1 MHLNTKQ
8 SACGSC
14 RLGPGRNTRLNKRHK
29 FPFTLESYFCTV
41 PLEDINN
48 FVFYPAQDSAD
59 KGRLYVLGEQTS
71 YCENSFVLIPYQ
83 NPSVSPPAPKYF
95 PIQELREIVLEPNKN
110 PKQPVPLKPRYTREQ
125 YVEKIK
131 KIKEHI
137 QYGNIYEINFCM
149 DYAAEVAEFDPV
161 STFIRLQQKANAPYA
176 ALVKLG
182 KEYILCTSP
191 ELFLKKQ
198 NTGLITKPIKGT
210 ARRGKT
216 HEEDEGLKHQLQ
228 SSLKERTENVMAV
241 DVARNDLSII
251 AERASV
257 KVDSLFGIETFATVH
272 QMVST
277 VSCQVNPKIHFEDI
291 IKATFPM
298 ASMTGAPKTMAMDLI
313 SEFEDFDRK
322 YYSGSFGI
330 LDEKGD
336 FELNVVIRSIFYNS
350 ENNQLSFAVG
360 GAITYLSD
368 PEEEYKE
375 CLLKAENL
383 LKVLN

>member
-1 MHLNTKQ
+1 MNI
-8 SACGSC
+8 AA
-14 RLGPGRNTRLNKRHK
+14 
-29 FPFTLESYFCTV
+29 LE
-41 PLEDINN
+41 N
-48 FVFYPAQDSAD
+48 FVFLPFPGDS
-59 KGRLYVLGEQTS
+59 GRGKLHVLGKQTT
-71 YCENSFVLIPYQ
+71 YALNAFVLIPY
-83 NPSVSPPAPKYF
+83 V
-95 PIQELREIVLEPNKN
+95 N
-110 PKQPVPLKPRYTREQ
+110 PKQTNPTLHYYPILSSHELNLAEEVHSMAFKPIRPIPSLKKEAY
-125 YVEKIK
+125 IK
-131 KIKEHI
+131 KVEEIKRHI

-149 DYAAEVAEFDPV
+149 NFLAEHAKMDPMH
-161 STFIRLQQKANAPYA
+161 TFIELQQKANAPYA

-182 KEYILCTSP
+182 KDYILCASP

-198 NTGLITKPIKGT
+198 NNTLITKPIKGT

-216 HEEDEGLKHQLQ
+216 PEEDEDLKHQLQ

-241 DVARNDLSII
+241 DVARNDLSIV

-257 KVDSLFGIETFATVH
+257 KVDTLFGIESFATVH

-277 VSCQVNPKIHFEDI
+277 VSCQVKPGTHFEDI

-313 SEFEDFDRK
+313 DEFENFDRK

-350 ENNQLSFAVG
+350 ENKQLSFAVG

-368 PEEEYKE
+368 PEEEYWE

-383 LKVLN
+383 LRVLA